1 MSDFASRKVG
11 TDEDEALYRAGLSF
25 SILVIP
31 HFSETTL
38 TQCKDSSFK
47 PPAHYIPICFTD
59 ETLGGGRG
67 GLNDEERQKR
77 NGDDA
82 HISMWSCSSHSGN
95 VTILGLILKKKK
107 HVCEE

>member
-11 TDEDEALYRAGLSF
+11 TDEDEALYRASLSF
-25 SILVIP
+25 SILVLP

-59 ETLGGGRG
+59 ETLGGQG
-67 GLNDEERQKR
+67 GLSDEDRRKEMEMMLTYRCGHVQAIR
-77 NGDDA
+77 E
-82 HISMWSCSSHSGN
+82 IQQSLVWS
-95 VTILGLILKKKK
+95 LKKKQ
-107 HVCEE
+107 VCEE